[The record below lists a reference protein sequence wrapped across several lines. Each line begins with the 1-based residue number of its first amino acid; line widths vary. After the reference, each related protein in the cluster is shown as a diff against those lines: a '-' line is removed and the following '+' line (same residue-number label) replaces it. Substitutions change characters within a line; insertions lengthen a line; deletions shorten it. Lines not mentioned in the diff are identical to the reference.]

1 MGPHTL
7 TAVGLGSV
15 PGLGTKSRQT
25 TQCGHKK
32 KRRNLTTFHRGLIE
46 YETGSCGMA
55 IFKIWFIPNVY
66 KHRIYTEKTK
76 SDGMTVGLM
85 LH

>member
-1 MGPHTL
+1 MRL
-7 TAVGLGSV
+7 
-15 PGLGTKSRQT
+15 
-25 TQCGHKK
+25 
-32 KRRNLTTFHRGLIE
+32 
-46 YETGSCGMA
+46 TGSYGMA

-66 KHRIYTEKTK
+66 KRRIYTEKTK